1 MRVSALTGGFIHKIK
16 SPKVLST
23 RSLIHSDSFQ
33 QKFNPIRNSSNIDW
47 FQTIYSVTNIGIIEI
62 AGCENRGS
70 EMSRNIMNTADKVIA
85 NTYKRFP
92 IVITKGKACN
102 LWDADGIKY
111 TDFVSGIAVC
121 NLGHAHPKV
130 AEAISRQAE
139 ILLHVSNLYYTEPQ
153 TQLAVLL
160 TENSF
165 ADRVFFCNSGAE
177 ANEAA
182 IKLAR
187 KYFKDKGESE
197 RYRIIS
203 MEQSFHGRT
212 MATLSATGQDKIRK
226 GFEPILEG
234 FEYIPFNDI
243 DTLRKTINSSTCA
256 VLLEP
261 IQGEGGVR
269 CPDPEYLQSVRRL
282 CDETDAL
289 LIFDEI
295 QTGMGRTGKLFA
307 YEHFGV
313 EPDIM
318 TLAKALANGLPIGAM
333 LATEDVV
340 EAFGPGTHASTFG
353 GTPIVTAASLQ
364 VVKVLLEENLIYHC
378 EKMGRYFKERLLW
391 LKSRHDFI
399 VDIRGMGLLL
409 GMTLKIGGDPVVKS
423 CMEKGFLINCIQG
436 SILRFVPPL
445 IIEKEDIDALVECLD
460 EIFLNLA

>member
-1 MRVSALTGGFIHKIK
+1 
-16 SPKVLST
+16 
-23 RSLIHSDSFQ
+23 
-33 QKFNPIRNSSNIDW
+33 
-47 FQTIYSVTNIGIIEI
+47 
-62 AGCENRGS
+62 
-70 EMSRNIMNTADKVIA
+70 MSQHLMNTADKVIA
-85 NTYKRFP
+85 KTYKRFP
-92 IVITKGKACN
+92 IVITKGKGCS
-102 LWDADGIKY
+102 LWDTEGKKY
-111 TDFVSGIAVC
+111 IDFVSGIAVC
-121 NLGHAHPKV
+121 NLGHAHPKIS
-130 AEAISRQAE
+130 EALSKQAE

-153 TQLAVLL
+153 IELASLL
-160 TENSF
+160 TKNSF

-187 KYFKDKGESE
+187 KYFKDKGEKE
-197 RYRIIS
+197 RYRIVT
-203 MEQSFHGRT
+203 MEKSFHGRT

-234 FEYIPFNDI
+234 FDYIPFNDI
-243 DTLRKTINSSTCA
+243 DALQKSIGSSTCA

-269 CPDPEYLQSVRRL
+269 CPEPDYLKAVRRL
-282 CDETDAL
+282 CDETGVL

-307 YEHFGV
+307 YEHFGI

-333 LATEDVV
+333 LAREEVA

-353 GTPIVTAASLQ
+353 GTPIITAASIQ
-364 VVKVLLEENLIYHC
+364 VVKVLLEEKLIHHC
-378 EKMGRYFKERLLW
+378 AKMGEYFKERLSG
-391 LKSRHDFI
+391 LKAKHELI
-399 VDIRGMGLLL
+399 VDVRGMGLLL
-409 GMTLKIGGDPVVKS
+409 GMKLKIEGDTIVNS

-436 SILRFVPPL
+436 NILRFIPPL
-445 IIEKEDIDALVECLD
+445 IVEKEEIDALVVCLD